1 MKKTKIICTIGPA
14 SQDKD
19 TLRELIK
26 AGMNV
31 ARYNFSHGSH
41 EEHHRKHENITELN
55 AEMGTFVAS
64 LMDTK
69 GPEIRLKDFADK
81 KVELEIGQKFALTT
95 EDIMGT
101 KERVSI
107 TYKNL
112 KNDVEVGGA
121 ILIDDGLIQLV
132 IDEITDT
139 DIICTVQNSGP
150 VSDKKGVNVPG
161 ASLSMP
167 YISEQDRSDI
177 IFGCEK
183 GYDYLAASFVRNKE
197 DVLAVR
203 KLIEDNNGTMKI
215 ISKIENMQGI
225 HNLEEIL
232 EVSDGIMVARG
243 DMGVEVPMEDVPS
256 IQKQM
261 IKLAVAHGK
270 QVITA
275 TQMLESM
282 IKNPR
287 PTRAEVTDVAN
298 AIYDGTTAIM
308 LSGES
313 ASGKYPVEA
322 VQTMA
327 KIAERTERDIDYAAR
342 MRKTKERGLM
352 DVTTAIS
359 QSTCNT
365 ANYIAAKAIITVTIS
380 GNTARSISRYKPDRP
395 IIAFSTDDQA
405 CRQLNLAWGVIPK
418 KIEMEQSTDNLIHS
432 AVTKAKESGLVEA
445 GDHIVF
451 SSGYPLGVPGN
462 TNVIRAIQVD

>member
-14 SQDKD
+14 SQDED

-26 AGMNV
+26 SGMNV
-31 ARYNFSHGSH
+31 ARFNFSHGSH
-41 EEHHRKHENITELN
+41 EEHHAKHEKITKLNKEL
-55 AEMGTFVAS
+55 GTYVAS

-69 GPEIRLKDFADK
+69 GPEIRLKNFADE
-81 KVELEIGQKFALTT
+81 KVELEAGQKFTLTT
-95 EDIMGT
+95 KDVDGT
-101 KERVSI
+101 KEIVSI
-107 TYKNL
+107 TYENL
-112 KNDVEVGGA
+112 VNDVEVGGT
-121 ILIDDGLIQLV
+121 ILIDDGLIKLT

-139 DIICTVQNSGP
+139 DIVCTVQNSGP
-150 VSDKKGVNVPG
+150 VSNKKGVNVPG
-161 ASLSMP
+161 ANLSMP
-167 YISEQDRSDI
+167 YISETDHSDI
-177 IFGCEK
+177 VFGCEM
-183 GYDYLAASFVRNKE
+183 GYDYIACSFVRTKE

-215 ISKIENMQGI
+215 ISKIENTQGI

-261 IKLAVAHGK
+261 IKLAVAAGK
-270 QVITA
+270 QVVTA

-327 KIAERTERDIDYAAR
+327 RIAERTERDIDYAAR

-395 IIAFSTDDQA
+395 IIAFATDDQV
-405 CRQLNLAWGVIPK
+405 CRQLNLAWGVIPE
-418 KIEMEQSTDNLIHS
+418 KIEMEQSTDTLIYK
-432 AVTKAKESGLVEA
+432 AVNKAKELGVVEA
-445 GDHIVF
+445 GDTVVF
-451 SSGYPLGVPGN
+451 SSGFPLGVPGN
-462 TNVIRAIQVD
+462 TNVIRVTEVQ